1 MARLIMT
8 RLHII
13 IIICLSIFQISEAQM
28 GGESTYDFLNLTT
41 SAKVGALGGTN
52 VSISDSIGDLNFVFH
67 NPALLKADMDNALA
81 FNYVPYIADINYG
94 YFAYAKHFRDL
105 GTFGLAVHN
114 VNYGSFTR
122 TNEYREELGTTNA
135 AEYAFILT
143 YARKLT
149 PTISMGMSVKP
160 IYSKF
165 DTYTSFGLATD
176 FGFNYI
182 RRDKNFSMGIVL
194 KNLGSQISTYED
206 TSEDMPSDLQIGFT
220 KKLAHAPFR
229 FSLTAQHLLDWDL
242 TYERSDNSTT
252 TGLSDGTEDDPS
264 FGDQLMRHMVLGIE
278 FLPAK
283 NFHIDF
289 GYNHR
294 RRKELG
300 YEEKMSTAG
309 YSWGFGFR
317 IYKFMF
323 SYGSARYHLGGT
335 SNHFSI
341 TTNLSNF

>member
-1 MARLIMT
+1 MKRLYLI
-8 RLHII
+8 L
-13 IIICLSIFQISEAQM
+13 ICFAIFQLTKAQY
-28 GGESTYDFLNLTT
+28 GGESTYDFLNLTN

-52 VSISDSIGDLNFVFH
+52 VSITDSIGDLNFVFH
-67 NPALLKADMDNALA
+67 NPALLKEDMNQALVL
-81 FNYVPYIADINYG
+81 NYVPYIADINYG
-94 YFAYAKHFRDL
+94 YVAYAQHFKNL
-105 GTFGLAVHN
+105 GTFSLGIHS

-122 TNEYREELGTTNA
+122 TNEYNETLGTASA

-143 YARKLT
+143 YARQLS
-149 PTISMGMSVKP
+149 PTISMGMSIKP

-165 DTYTSFGLATD
+165 DSYSSFGLATD
-176 FGFNYI
+176 FGFNYN
-182 RRDKNFSMGIVL
+182 RKDKNFSLGIVL
-194 KNLGSQISTYED
+194 RNLGSQISTYAE
-206 TSEDMPSDLQIGFT
+206 TKEDMPSDLQIGIT
-220 KKLAHAPFR
+220 KRLAHAPFR
-229 FSLTAQHLLDWDL
+229 FSLTAQNLLDWDL
-242 TYERSDNSTT
+242 TYENSDDADSSSADTNN
-252 TGLSDGTEDDPS
+252 DAS
-264 FGDQLMRHMVLGIE
+264 FGDKFMRHMVIGIE

-283 NFHIDF
+283 NFHIDL

-317 IYKFMF
+317 VYKFMF
-323 SYGSARYHLGGT
+323 SYGSARYHLGGS